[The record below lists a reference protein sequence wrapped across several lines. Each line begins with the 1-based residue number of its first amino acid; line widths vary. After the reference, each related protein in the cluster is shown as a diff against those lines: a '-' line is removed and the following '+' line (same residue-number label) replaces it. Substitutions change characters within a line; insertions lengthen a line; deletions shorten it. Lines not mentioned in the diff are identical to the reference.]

1 MPLLSRPVLLA
12 PPLLLRVIAGVAFY
26 GAAPGVL
33 AVVSRGGG
41 GGGGFVVAV
50 VIVNA
55 GDRLPSIGRGGRD
68 DGNSRN

>member
-41 GGGGFVVAV
+41 GGGGFVVVV
-50 VIVNA
+50 VIV
-55 GDRLPSIGRGGRD
+55 
-68 DGNSRN
+68 